1 MNTTVNFLQDIPID
15 TCRMVLAHVAFLFRW
30 GKLLHKILI
39 IKQRHWTLYHVSE
52 LEVVIKSEVTKILL
66 SLLGHLQS
74 LLLQLVNHFI
84 GQPRTFPCSGQVKMM
99 DNAPKNHTKM
109 KYKLIINLPPLFFWL
124 HIFINYNLYILFIHY
139 FRYSTIIINI

>member
-1 MNTTVNFLQDIPID
+1 M
-15 TCRMVLAHVAFLFRW
+15 
-30 GKLLHKILI
+30 
-39 IKQRHWTLYHVSE
+39 SE

-84 GQPRTFPCSGQVKMM
+84 GQLRTFPCSGQVKMM

-109 KYKLIINLPPLFFWL
+109 KNKLIINLPPPFFFWL

-139 FRYSTIIINI
+139 FRYSTIIINIKVIITEACNFFIEYICLIIILVKYFQLNKYNNPTGH

>member
-1 MNTTVNFLQDIPID
+1 M
-15 TCRMVLAHVAFLFRW
+15 
-30 GKLLHKILI
+30 
-39 IKQRHWTLYHVSE
+39 SE

-139 FRYSTIIINI
+139 FRYSTIIINIYVIITEACNFFEWIHMFDHNIIIIFPNEKNIIIQQDIKKYHL

>member
-1 MNTTVNFLQDIPID
+1 M
-15 TCRMVLAHVAFLFRW
+15 
-30 GKLLHKILI
+30 
-39 IKQRHWTLYHVSE
+39 SE

-66 SLLGHLQS
+66 SLFGHLQS

-99 DNAPKNHTKM
+99 NNAPKNHTKM
-109 KYKLIINLPPLFFWL
+109 KYKLIINLPPFFFWL

-139 FRYSTIIINI
+139 FRYSTIIINIKVIITEACNFFIEYICLIIILVKYFQLKKYNNPTGH